1 MYILGVNIYFQRHGF
16 TGKKKQTCW
25 YTKMSVVAYL
35 DETR

>member
-16 TGKKKQTCW
+16 TGKKKTNMLIYKNVGCGFF
-25 YTKMSVVAYL
+25 